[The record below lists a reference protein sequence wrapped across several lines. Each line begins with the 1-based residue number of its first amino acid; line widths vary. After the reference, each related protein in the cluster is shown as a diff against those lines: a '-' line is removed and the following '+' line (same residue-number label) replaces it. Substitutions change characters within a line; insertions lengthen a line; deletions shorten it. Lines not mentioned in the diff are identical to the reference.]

1 METNR
6 RRALGMGLE
15 ELFGAEVLDMD
26 SLEEKIVTS
35 TPKEEIT
42 NIKIEEIRSNPYQ
55 PRKTFEEGA
64 LSELA
69 ESIKEHGVIQPVIL
83 KKSIKGYELVAGE
96 RRVRASKLAGFDTV
110 PAIIREF
117 NDQEMMEIALLEN
130 LQREDLNP
138 IEEALALK
146 RILDT
151 RGISQQQLAEKLG
164 KTRTYVT
171 NIIGILNLPDS
182 VKQLVIDGKIPLT
195 HARTLSKIKDP
206 EKVEELAD
214 KVINE
219 GLTTI
224 ALDEIAQ
231 DKTIEKR
238 VASGRKETEE
248 IRTYKYIQEY
258 LGDNLSTKV
267 RITSTKVIIDFS
279 GLEDFNRI
287 MEILGIEE

>member
-248 IRTYKYIQEY
+248 IRTYKYIQEC
-258 LGDNLSTKV
+258 LCDKLSTKV

>member
-248 IRTYKYIQEY
+248 LRTYKYIQEY
-258 LGDNLSTKV
+258 LCDKLSTKV

>member
-206 EKVEELAD
+206 EKVEELAELA
-214 KVINE
+214 KE
-219 GLTTI
+219 LTK
-224 ALDEIAQ
+224 ALRNKGDI
-231 DKTIEKR
+231 TGIL
-238 VASGRKETEE
+238 EE
-248 IRTYKYIQEY
+248 
-258 LGDNLSTKV
+258 LADVS
-267 RITSTKVIIDFS
+267 
-279 GLEDFNRI
+279 
-287 MEILGIEE
+287 LGIDYVKEIFDITDKELEYARSIKMTELQKKLSGESPESYS

>member
-171 NIIGILNLPDS
+171 
-182 VKQLVIDGKIPLT
+182 KLT
-195 HARTLSKIKDP
+195 R
-206 EKVEELAD
+206 
-214 KVINE
+214 
-219 GLTTI
+219 
-224 ALDEIAQ
+224 
-231 DKTIEKR
+231 
-238 VASGRKETEE
+238 
-248 IRTYKYIQEY
+248 
-258 LGDNLSTKV
+258 
-267 RITSTKVIIDFS
+267 FC
-279 GLEDFNRI
+279 
-287 MEILGIEE
+287 

>member
-1 METNR
+1 METKKK
-6 RRALGMGLE
+6 ALGKGLE
-15 ELFGAEVLDMD
+15 QLFSNNVIDFDNFEDTVIEENKKDVTEINLD
-26 SLEEKIVTS
+26 
-35 TPKEEIT
+35 
-42 NIKIEEIRSNPYQ
+42 EIRSNPYQ

-258 LGDNLSTKV
+258 LCDKLSTKV